1 MKNGHSHNYQ
11 NMTQIIVLQIWS
23 LTFTRH
29 NRRPLCYAYV
39 IEGSVPNGTQY
50 GSISKVKELT
60 DYTKYELK
68 Q

>member
-1 MKNGHSHNYQ
+1 MGHKVTVVLGS
-11 NMTQIIVLQIWS
+11 IVI
-23 LTFTRH
+23 
-29 NRRPLCYAYV
+29 P
-39 IEGSVPNGTQY
+39 SVPNGTQY